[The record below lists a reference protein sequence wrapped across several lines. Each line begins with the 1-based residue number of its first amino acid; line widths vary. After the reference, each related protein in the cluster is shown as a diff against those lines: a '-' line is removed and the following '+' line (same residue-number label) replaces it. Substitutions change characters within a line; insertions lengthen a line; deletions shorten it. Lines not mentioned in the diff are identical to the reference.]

1 MTSLAVMQRRL
12 ERWRARQAQEGQV
25 ACALW
30 ENGPCSFVDLIGL
43 CQRRLSE
50 GVLERTLARMLRDK
64 QVTREWRRD
73 GGTRW
78 YVWSLYH
85 GGRAWLTQTTR
96 FIAVAGAIACP
107 HCDVQLAFFMAESNS
122 RDHAAWVV
130 TWRQVWRRGVSGA
143 GD

>member
-30 ENGPCSFVDLIGL
+30 ENGPLSLEEIRHI
-43 CQRRLSE
+43 CQDTLSW

-64 QVTREWRRD
+64 QVTREWRRG

-85 GGRAWLTQTTR
+85 GGAH
-96 FIAVAGAIACP
+96 G
-107 HCDVQLAFFMAESNS
+107 
-122 RDHAAWVV
+122 
-130 TWRQVWRRGVSGA
+130 
-143 GD
+143 